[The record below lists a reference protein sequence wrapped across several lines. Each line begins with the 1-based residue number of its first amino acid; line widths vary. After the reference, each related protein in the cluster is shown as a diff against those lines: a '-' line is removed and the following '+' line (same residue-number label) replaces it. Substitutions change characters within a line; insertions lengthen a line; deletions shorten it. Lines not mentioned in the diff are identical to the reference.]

1 MIFCCDCGM
10 TVMGREAGFRRRES
24 VALNISADSRSS
36 WAEHADDGTG
46 GVGCRAVGG
55 EREGQEA
62 VQTSVGLTSTAVG
75 AFVLPPDRVPAGGA
89 PDENWRAGRE
99 GGGGRGVAE
108 GWQRGGRGV
117 SDRGAGSSCL

>member
-1 MIFCCDCGM
+1 MA
-10 TVMGREAGFRRRES
+10 R
-24 VALNISADSRSS
+24 
-36 WAEHADDGTG
+36 G

-89 PDENWRAGRE
+89 PDENWRAGR
-99 GGGGRGVAE
+99 VAE
-108 GWQRGGRGV
+108 GWQRGGRGGLPLDDLSGTV
-117 SDRGAGSSCL
+117 QIFQTTLPEHIEHYP